1 MGIGQKAACIEWSM
15 KRKNDSSE
23 LILLSLG
30 ILLLL
35 LLFAVKRRLDA
46 PQKVTESSVKTEKT
60 NDSAKETME
69 KMEQENAVFLKN
81 QGEERKETSAEPI
94 RIRVL
99 LTDCGKR
106 GYTQE
111 QISLRG
117 NGSLSLNDGAYI
129 ASPQETVCVT
139 QDICGEALRV
149 VPEDET
155 AGTAV
160 SLTGEPEDETVYPGC
175 FSIYRREEGIY
186 IVNELDLETYLR
198 YVVPSEMPSSYEKEA
213 LKAQAVCARTYACA
227 RICENTWKEYHADV
241 DDSVESQVYHNLEAQ
256 PETDAAVAET
266 KGKIITCGGEPIQA
280 YFFSTS
286 CGRTST
292 DEVWNAAETAD
303 YLKSVTVGEEQQEP
317 ETEEAFAA
325 FITKRD
331 STSLEAEDGWYR
343 WQVTL
348 PAMVLEERD
357 GEQKI
362 GEIRSIEVLRRSEGG
377 AAEAV
382 LVTGSKGS
390 VGVEGE
396 YEIRKFFSAKGY
408 PIQKNDG
415 TISREMELLPSAC
428 FTVVPETEGDTV
440 AAFTFYGGGYGHG
453 VGMSQNGAQHLAEQG
468 KTYEEILAFF
478 YQNIEISDCRSLF

>member
-1 MGIGQKAACIEWSM
+1 MGIGQNAACIEWNM

-46 PQKVTESSVKTEKT
+46 PQKATESSVKTEKT
-60 NDSAKETME
+60 NDPFKETVE
-69 KMEQENAVFLKN
+69 KMEQENAVFLN
-81 QGEERKETSAEPI
+81 SQGEERNETTAEPI

-106 GYTQE
+106 DYTQE
-111 QISLRG
+111 RISLRG
-117 NGSLSLNDGAYI
+117 NGKLSLNDGAYI
-129 ASPQETVCVT
+129 ALPQETVCVT
-139 QDICGEALRV
+139 QETCGEILRV
-149 VPEDET
+149 VPEDEM

-160 SLTGEPEDETVYPGC
+160 SLTGESEDETVYPGS
-175 FSIYRREEGIY
+175 FAVYRNEKGLY
-186 IVNELDLETYLR
+186 LVNELDLETYLR

-227 RICENTWKEYHADV
+227 RIREKTWEEYHADV
-241 DDSVESQVYHNLEAQ
+241 DDSVESQVYHNMEAQ
-256 PETDAAVAET
+256 PETDTAVAET

-286 CGRTST
+286 CGKTST

-303 YLKSVTVGEEQQEP
+303 YLKSVTVGEERKEP
-317 ETEEAFAA
+317 ETEEAFAS

-348 PAMVLEERD
+348 PAKVLGERA
-357 GEQKI
+357 GEQTI
-362 GEIRSIEVLRRSEGG
+362 GEVRSIEVLRRSEGG

-382 LVTGSKGS
+382 SVTGSKGS
-390 VGVEGE
+390 MELKGE
-396 YEIRKFFSAKGY
+396 YEIRRFLSAKGY

-440 AAFTFYGGGYGHG
+440 TAFTFYGGGYGHG

-468 KTYEEILAFF
+468 KTYEEILGFF
-478 YQNIEISDCRSLF
+478 YQNIEISDCKSLF

>member
-23 LILLSLG
+23 LILLSLA

-35 LLFAVKRRLDA
+35 LLLAVKRRLDA
-46 PQKVTESSVKTEKT
+46 PQKAAESSVKTEKT
-60 NDSAKETME
+60 NDPTKETVE
-69 KMEQENAVFLKN
+69 KMEQENAVFLKS
-81 QGEERKETSAEPI
+81 QGEERNETTTESI

-111 QISLRG
+111 RISLRG

-139 QDICGEALRV
+139 QETCGEVLRV
-149 VPEDET
+149 VPEDEA

-160 SLTGEPEDETVYPGC
+160 SLTGEPEDAAVYPGR
-175 FSIYRREEGIY
+175 FAIYRSGEGLSV
-186 IVNELDLETYLR
+186 VNELDLEAYLR

-227 RICENTWKEYHADV
+227 RIREKTWEKYHADV
-241 DDSVESQVYHNLEAQ
+241 DASVESRNHRRDPSGEKTA
-256 PETDAAVAET
+256 
-266 KGKIITCGGEPIQA
+266 GKIITCGGEPIWA

-303 YLKSVTVGEEQQEP
+303 YLKSVTVGEERQGP
-317 ETEEAFAA
+317 ETEEAFAS

-348 PAMVLEERD
+348 PAEVIGERA

-382 LVTGSKGS
+382 FVTGSKGS
-390 VGVEGE
+390 MALEGE
-396 YEIRKFFSAKGY
+396 YEIRKFLSVKDY

-440 AAFTFYGGGYGHG
+440 TAFAFYGGGYGHG

-468 KTYEEILAFF
+468 KTYEEILDYF
-478 YQNIEISDCRSLF
+478 YQKIEISDCWSLFEKSTGN